1 MRNYRKQTD
10 VLTEL
15 RELVI
20 AKRME
25 GISRLDGERGL
36 AAQFSAGRP
45 TIAKA
50 LLHLER
56 EGLIHRSRGGATILP
71 FRQKYRYAY
80 VAQVHRINDTFYF
93 PAYKDLWMELQ
104 KMAAEAGIRIEF
116 LPYDPDHPET
126 RQEFLEKLKAFDLVF
141 FSLFFS
147 LDFPP
152 DVLQNRECRAILLN
166 EVDECRGFPLY
177 ALDNFETG
185 AMAARILLERG
196 YRHPA
201 LIAPGTNTASL
212 DFLRRINGFA
222 SVMQQTGCEF
232 ELFSS
237 HMKVGIEEL
246 NLMQRCIGGLPNS
259 GFDSAFFLD
268 DRWVMLS
275 DPLIEAGMVPEF
287 GILAFDGTMTARCH
301 NPPID
306 MLSLAVLPAAPAHT
320 GSAHRQASAAAQS
333 RLLRCFIPDPSNA

>member
-93 PAYKDLWMELQ
+93 LAYKDLWMELQ

-116 LPYDPDHPET
+116 LHTIPIT
-126 RQEFLEKLKAFDLVF
+126 RR
-141 FSLFFS
+141 
-147 LDFPP
+147 PG
-152 DVLQNRECRAILLN
+152 R
-166 EVDECRGFPLY
+166 
-177 ALDNFETG
+177 NFW
-185 AMAARILLERG
+185 R
-196 YRHPA
+196 
-201 LIAPGTNTASL
+201 S
-212 DFLRRINGFA
+212 
-222 SVMQQTGCEF
+222 
-232 ELFSS
+232 
-237 HMKVGIEEL
+237 
-246 NLMQRCIGGLPNS
+246 
-259 GFDSAFFLD
+259 
-268 DRWVMLS
+268 
-275 DPLIEAGMVPEF
+275 
-287 GILAFDGTMTARCH
+287 
-301 NPPID
+301 
-306 MLSLAVLPAAPAHT
+306 
-320 GSAHRQASAAAQS
+320 
-333 RLLRCFIPDPSNA
+333 